1 MNISMKKVFILFSV
15 FCLASCDKDALI
27 PVGTSNV
34 ATVEITGISSVGFNS
49 AIVGLSVNYPAGRTL
64 KSVGIQSTSFNV
76 IQTVTN
82 LPTLNGSKQT
92 LNVNVNLSNL
102 SPNQNYLV
110 KPFADI
116 SVGESNSTSNLN
128 IKFLGLEKPFQTKP
142 SSSATSATEYL
153 NFQLIKTNSGIG
165 SPVNATEFDNL
176 LKDKPVLITGT
187 ILINPKIF
195 NLINWYL
202 FSELNSILSSTL
214 AGDYFAL
221 VVSGYFVPLET
232 GIYTFTLQGDDSQE
246 FSLDGKVVI
255 GNYGPTAI
263 YPTGTYTGT
272 TNLIAGKT
280 YELRVRMQ
288 ETEGGEGLRFFWKK
302 PSNQTNWIQDAN
314 ELRATL
320 SGELPKGPVVN
331 TVVSKT
337 GRIWMD
343 RNLGASQVATSP
355 TDALGYGDLYQWGR
369 PADGHQLRTSGTTT
383 NLSSTD
389 QPGNNNFIIVKNAPT
404 DWRSTQNNNLWQG
417 TNGINNPCPTGFR
430 LPTESEWSLELST
443 WGTKNATAAFESVL
457 KLPSAGSRI
466 SFGGNVLINN
476 NEPSGYYWSSTVYNL
491 DVMNLDFYN
500 RSSGSNA
507 YTYPSH
513 KAGGLSV
520 RCIKD

>member
-1 MNISMKKVFILFSV
+1 MNYSMKKIFILFSGL
-15 FCLASCDKDALI
+15 CLASCDKDALI
-27 PVGTSNV
+27 PVGTGNG

-64 KSVGIQSTSFNV
+64 KSVGIQSNSFTST
-76 IQTVTN
+76 QAVTN
-82 LPTLNGSKQT
+82 TPVLNGTKQT

-116 SVGESNSTSNLN
+116 SSGESNYTSNLN
-128 IKFLGLEKPFQTKP
+128 IKFFGLEKPFQTQP
-142 SSSATSATEYL
+142 SNSATGYL
-153 NFQLIKTNSGIG
+153 NFQLIKTNAG
-165 SPVNATEFDNL
+165 SVSPANAIEFDNL
-176 LKDKPVLITGT
+176 IKDKPVLTSGT
-187 ILINPKIF
+187 IFINSQSF
-195 NLINWYL
+195 NLINWFL
-202 FSELNSILSSTL
+202 FTELNSVLKSTL
-214 AGDYFAL
+214 TGDYFAL
-221 VVSGYFVPLET
+221 DISGYFVPLET
-232 GIYTFTLQGDDSQE
+232 GIYTFTLEGDDSQE
-246 FSLDGKVVI
+246 LTLDGKVVI
-255 GNYGPTAI
+255 GNYGPTPINAI
-263 YPTGTYTGT
+263 GTHTGTA
-272 TNLIAGKT
+272 NLIAGKI
-280 YELRVRMQ
+280 YGLRVRMQ
-288 ETEGGEGLRFFWKK
+288 ENEGGEGLRFLWKK
-302 PSNQTNWIQDAN
+302 PSNQFNWIQDAN
-314 ELRATL
+314 ELRSTL
-320 SGELPKGPVVN
+320 SGELSTGSAVN

-355 TDALGYGDLYQWGR
+355 TDEKAFGDLYQWGR
-369 PADGHQLRTSGTTT
+369 SADGHQLRTSGTTT

-430 LPTESEWSLELST
+430 LPTESEWNLELAT
-443 WGTKNATAAFESVL
+443 WAKKNATGAFESVL

-466 SFGGNVLINN
+466 AFGGNVLINN

-500 RSSGSNA
+500 RPSGSNA
-507 YTYPSH
+507 YTYPGH
-513 KAGGLSV
+513 KAAGLSV

>member
-27 PVGTSNV
+27 PVGTSNG

-64 KSVGIQSTSFNV
+64 KSVGIQSNNFTTTQV
-76 IQTVTN
+76 VTN
-82 LPTLNGSKQT
+82 APILNGSKQT

-116 SVGESNSTSNLN
+116 SVGESNSISNLN
-128 IKFLGLEKPFQTKP
+128 IKFLGIEKLFQTQP
-142 SSSATSATEYL
+142 FPLATGYL
-153 NFQLIKTNSGIG
+153 NFQLIKTNLG
-165 SPVNATEFDNL
+165 SVSPSNATEFDNL
-176 LKDKPVLITGT
+176 IKDKTVLNTGT
-187 ILINPKIF
+187 ILINPNSV
-195 NLINWYL
+195 NLINWFP
-202 FSELNSILSSTL
+202 FSELNSVLKSTL
-214 AGDYFAL
+214 TGDYFAL

-272 TNLIAGKT
+272 TNMIAGKT

-302 PSNQTNWIQDAN
+302 PSNQANWIQDAN

-355 TDALGYGDLYQWGR
+355 TDEKAFGDLYQWGR
-369 PADGHQLRTSGTTT
+369 PADGHQLRISGTTT

-417 TNGINNPCPTGFR
+417 VNGINNPCPSGFR
-430 LPTESEWSLELST
+430 LPTESEWNLELLT
-443 WGTKNATAAFESVL
+443 WAKKNATGAFESVL

-466 SFGGNVLINN
+466 AFGGNILIDN
-476 NEPSGYYWSSTVYNL
+476 NEPSGFYWSSTIYNL
-491 DVMNLDFYN
+491 DVINFDFYN
-500 RSSGSNA
+500 RFSGSNA

-513 KAGGLSV
+513 KATGVSV